1 MLSFNSIRQTLKLRL
16 KGSFG
21 EIIVTLTYW
30 SPTNVSETFSYKL
43 AKHALLDA
51 TKRAYK

>member
-1 MLSFNSIRQTLKLRL
+1 MLSFNSLRHTLKLHL
-16 KGSFG
+16 KGSFS

-30 SPTNVSETFSYKL
+30 SPTNVSETFSNKL
-43 AKHALLDA
+43 AKHTLLDA